1 MTDLGQFLSSLH
13 LLSFCDLNPN
23 HDEMRSLKS
32 HSFRRFELNKYQKQC
47 LLNNDDSHKWE
58 LGIHGIL
65 TVNNFVTH
73 SWLWQTSSWNLSA
86 YSHPW
91 DVSGF
96 VRLFYILSKN
106 KIFRIFGRHIL
117 DFWPIIS
124 RFPWIY
130 HTFPLKIYF
139 SSKSRIS
146 AQNRIR
152 PCQIAKKIK
161 EGQMIISIVWKAR
174 TKATCCR
181 FPSLLLRSICNE
193 RFFWFWILCRI
204 DKIRTVVFEVLV
216 CVLG

>member
-1 MTDLGQFLSSLH
+1 MWKGRNLCKNNYFFMTDLGQFLSSLH

-117 DFWPIIS
+117 DFWSIIC
-124 RFPWIY
+124 RFSWIY
-130 HTFPLKIYF
+130 RAF
-139 SSKSRIS
+139 SVK
-146 AQNRIR
+146 NLVFV
-152 PCQIAKKIK
+152 KIK
-161 EGQMIISIVWKAR
+161 NKR
-174 TKATCCR
+174 TKPDTSQ
-181 FPSLLLRSICNE
+181 SL
-193 RFFWFWILCRI
+193 
-204 DKIRTVVFEVLV
+204 
-216 CVLG
+216 